1 MSSTTVDKPKNIL
14 ITEFKMR
21 LRTKMFYTFNKQQKM
36 FEKNF
41 PWLDDTH
48 ENMNNIQKIMEN
60 YRVEFD
66 ERKNKCTSPCALV
79 MFIEFSNGSK
89 KIVCEKSINDVEE
102 LDFLV
107 QTMDLCL

>member
-21 LRTKMFYTFNKQQKM
+21 LRTKMFYTFNKQQKI

-66 ERKNKCTSPCALV
+66 ERKNKCNNPCALV